1 MDFFG
6 GFDLIR
12 TSGDA
17 LVVYCAVG
25 LGWGQISP
33 EVKVDLVV
41 EEDSSR
47 RHRFPVMFSNCR
59 SRLTLV
65 PIPSEKVDA
74 YKFIFLYSC
83 RLTNQAV

>member
-1 MDFFG
+1 MYLDFFG

-25 LGWGQISP
+25 LGWGQIFP
-33 EVKVDLVV
+33 EVEVDLVV

-47 RHRFPVMFSNCR
+47 RHRFSEGLPAVLLNCR

-65 PIPSEKVDA
+65 PIPSEKV
-74 YKFIFLYSC
+74 
-83 RLTNQAV
+83 